1 MTFPLYY
8 FLFPYILF
16 LAIWLI
22 FSLVSIYHMVSFG
35 FFNFTTFLTTFI
47 FIGVSVLLLKYS
59 YDFLSPIDWGY
70 NVSLFGNMFSNQ
82 TIF

>member
-8 FLFPYILF
+8 FIFPYALF

-35 FFNFTTFLTTFI
+35 FFNFTTFATTFVY
-47 FIGVSVLLLKYS
+47 IGISVLLLKFS
-59 YDFLSPIDWGY
+59 YDFLAPIDWGY
-70 NVSLFGNMFSNQ
+70 NVSLFGNIISWQ
-82 TIF
+82 